1 MHVLDDDD
9 IMGNLFASF
18 GYLNTEKLCFFGSK
32 LPKVTW
38 KLESSLLGLSFLFCV
53 NILNRWGNEQ
63 FL

>member
-18 GYLNTEKLCFFGSK
+18 GYLNIEKLCFFGSK

-38 KLESSLLGLSFLFCV
+38 KLESYLEIRKLPTWFEFF
-53 NILNRWGNEQ
+53 ILCKHFE
-63 FL
+63 